1 LAEGCGRQGNAIGNF
16 KVGDKRGAFG
26 ADAPFIYLVIAVLLV
41 GVFIADQQV
50 PLGVAVWVLYMV
62 PVAATF
68 FVSRPDAPVYTAA
81 GTTVMMIIG
90 YHLSPPGGSAEVAQI
105 NRAFGIA
112 SVWLVA
118 AAAFFYVRSRV
129 RLERVN
135 WMQDVHAE
143 VAQQMLGEKSVT
155 GTAGDALRVLS
166 QRLGAAVS
174 AAYLVDGAVLTRVAT
189 WGVQDEGD
197 VPRTIGPNEGLI
209 GQVLSDQ
216 RAVVLKGV
224 SASYLRVRSALGGE
238 PPRTVLVAPITA
250 DGRANGALELGLLG
264 RREDEIDDVL
274 ELLDRMAS
282 SVGMA
287 LRTAQ
292 YRERL
297 QELLEETQ
305 RQGELLQAQQE
316 ELRVSNEEL
325 EEQSKVLRE
334 SQTRLENQQAEL
346 EQTNVQLEEQ
356 TQRLERQ
363 KHDLLIAQSALERN
377 AEEIQR
383 SSRYKSEFLANMSHE
398 LRTPL
403 NSSMILSRLLAENR
417 AGNLLPEQIRY
428 AQIILSANNDLL
440 NLINDVLDLSKI
452 EAGHLQLDPQP
463 VSIAQLLEP
472 VREAFLPVA
481 DQKGLALRFE
491 VTPDAPAAIVTDAMR
506 LQQVLRNLLSNA
518 LKFTEHGEVVLTAH
532 NGQSE
537 TVSFTV
543 RDTGIGISE
552 EQQKVI
558 FEAFRQAD
566 GTTSRKYGGTGL
578 GLSIC
583 RELAA
588 LLGGS
593 IDVVSRPGEGSAF
606 TLRLPLKTP
615 APGAE
620 VAAPVSA
627 PAPAQALVPAVKSSR
642 AAPAPSAVAPRAVD
656 AARAP
661 ESRQRTILVVED
673 DVAFSEILCKVVEEQ
688 GFKCLVARTA
698 QEGLEIARSGSPSAI
713 LLDIGL
719 PDLSGLAV
727 LEKLKRAA
735 ATRHIPTHVV
745 SVNDYSQTALQMGA
759 VGYVLKPTAREE
771 IVAAIGRLEHRMER
785 RVQRVLV
792 IEDDGALRQSIV
804 ELLRSEG
811 VELEAVGTV
820 RDALDRLHSA
830 TFDCVVLDLTLPD
843 GTGYEVLEGMAEGEQ
858 YAFPPVIVYTGRS
871 LTRDEEQRLRR
882 YSRSIILKGAR
893 SPERLLDEVTLFLH
907 MVEGELPPER
917 QRMLKE
923 ARERDAVLEGRT
935 LLLVEDDVRNI
946 FSLSRIFEPLG
957 SKVEIARNGREALNA
972 LDGNNGIDLVL
983 MDIMMPEMDGLT
995 AMREIRKRPGMA
1007 ALPIIALTANAM
1019 PEDRARCLEAGAN
1032 DYISKPIDIDK
1043 LVSLCRVWMPK

>member
-1 LAEGCGRQGNAIGNF
+1 LAEGNCGRQGNSIKTSRVGNQ
-16 KVGDKRGAFG
+16 GGPLGAG
-26 ADAPFIYLVIAVLLV
+26 APFIYLVISALLV
-41 GVFIADQQV
+41 GVFVLDLQL
-50 PLGVAVWVLYMV
+50 PLGLAIWVLYMA

-68 FVSRPDAPVYTAA
+68 FASTPV
-81 GTTVMMIIG
+81 TTVYVAVATTIMMIIG
-90 YHLSPPGGSAEVAQI
+90 YELSPAGISSDVAQI
-105 NRAFGIA
+105 NRAFGIG

-129 RLERVN
+129 RLERVS

-166 QRLGAAVS
+166 QRLGASVS

-189 WGVQDEGD
+189 WGVQDEGE
-197 VPRTIGPNEGLI
+197 VPRSFGPGEGLI

-250 DGRANGALELGLLG
+250 DGRANGALELGLLD
-264 RREDEIDDVL
+264 RRDDEVDDVL

-363 KHDLLIAQSALERN
+363 KQDLLIAQSALERN
-377 AEEIQR
+377 AEEIER
-383 SSRYKSEFLANMSHE
+383 ASRYKSEFLANMSHE

-417 AGNLLPEQIRY
+417 AGNLNPEQIRY

-472 VREAFLPVA
+472 VRQAFLPVA

-532 NGQSE
+532 NGRPD
-537 TVSFTV
+537 TVSFSV

-552 EQQKVI
+552 DQQQVI

-583 RELAA
+583 RELTA
-588 LLGGS
+588 LLGGTIEVKS
-593 IDVVSRPGEGSAF
+593 HPGEGSVF
-606 TLRLPLKTP
+606 TVRLPLKTP
-615 APGAE
+615 APSAAE
-620 VAAPVSA
+620 APPVSA
-627 PAPAQALVPAVKSSR
+627 PALAPVAAVKPAAAAVASPVKPR
-642 AAPAPSAVAPRAVD
+642 AADPTREAGN
-656 AARAP
+656 
-661 ESRQRTILVVED
+661 RQRTILVVED
-673 DVAFSEILCKVVEEQ
+673 DEAFSEILCKVVEEQ
-688 GFKCLVARTA
+688 GFKCTVARTA
-698 QEGLEIARSGSPSAI
+698 HEGLEIARSGSPSAI

-727 LEKLKRAA
+727 LEKLKREA

-745 SVNDYSQTALQMGA
+745 SVTDYTQTALQMGA

-771 IVAAIGRLEHRMER
+771 LAAAIGRLEGRMEQ
-785 RVQRVLV
+785 RVRRVLV
-792 IEDDGALRQSIV
+792 IEDDAALRQSIV
-804 ELLRSEG
+804 ELLRSDG
-811 VELEAVGTV
+811 VELDAVGTV
-820 RDALDRLHSA
+820 RDALDRLRSA

-843 GTGYEVLEGMAEGEQ
+843 GSGYEVLEGMAEGEQ
-858 YAFPPVIVYTGRS
+858 YSFPPVIVYTGRS

-907 MVEGELPPER
+907 MVESELPPER

-923 ARERDAVLEGRT
+923 ARQRDAVLEGRT

-957 SKVEIARNGREALNA
+957 SKVEIARNGKEALAA
-972 LDGNNGIDLVL
+972 LDGKNGIDLVL

-1032 DYISKPIDIDK
+1032 DYISKPIDVDK